1 MSHCTCS
8 LSLRYSLSPAAAAS
22 YTRHEMAKRLRQA
35 PNLVNL
41 IMAGYDEST
50 KQTSLY
56 FMDYLGTLAD
66 VPFAAHGYG
75 SYFSLSVLDRYHR
88 PNMNKEEAEEL
99 LLKCVLEVQKR
110 LVINLP
116 SFSFYFVDEAG
127 VSSKKTIKTELA
139 KVSEDQP
146 VEDMDVFV

>member
-1 MSHCTCS
+1 MS
-8 LSLRYSLSPAAAAS
+8 
-22 YTRHEMAKRLRQA
+22 
-35 PNLVNL
+35 
-41 IMAGYDEST
+41 
-50 KQTSLY
+50 
-56 FMDYLGTLAD
+56 
-66 VPFAAHGYG
+66 
-75 SYFSLSVLDRYHR
+75 
-88 PNMNKEEAEEL
+88 KEEAEEL

>member
-1 MSHCTCS
+1 
-8 LSLRYSLSPAAAAS
+8 
-22 YTRHEMAKRLRQA
+22 MAKRLRQA

-41 IMAGYDEST
+41 IMTGYDEST

-75 SYFSLSVLDRYHR
+75 SYFALSTLDRYHR
-88 PNMNKEEAEEL
+88 SNMSKEEAEGL
-99 LLKCVLEVQKR
+99 LLKCILEVQKR

-116 SFSFYFVDEAG
+116 SFSFYFVDENG
-127 VSSKKTIKTELA
+127 VSSKRTVKTEPA
-139 KVSEDQP
+139 KVVGESTGEQQSE
-146 VEDMDVFV
+146 EMDVFV